1 MIPPQAANNNQRPT
15 NLQALHQ
22 QHQHSLRTSSG
33 FTNAPFSKSILGLVV
48 ILNFMKA
55 LLGRDRLDFSPKLSV
70 FRSIV
75 QYGFTGHFVFSTN
88 IELLLGCIAIY
99 FFRLFER
106 HWGSQKFAVSII
118 YDEYNLLNSFR

>member
-1 MIPPQAANNNQRPT
+1 MIPPQAANNHQQRPT

-22 QHQHSLRTSSG
+22 QHQHSLRTTSG

-106 HWGSQKFAVSII
+106 HWGSQKFAVS
-118 YDEYNLLNSFR
+118 SFIFNESNQ